1 VYPITA
7 RFCNAI
13 ALYGLDGGTYDITV
27 KDVVGGTVIW
37 QRSGRLTR
45 QGPGWWRYYFGERK
59 TIRKLVFTGVPMRPS
74 AEITVTISSTGS
86 YRRAVGLIVIGSAK
100 NLVGEG
106 IGGAKYGSTATPITY
121 SYIKTEDDGTT
132 TIRRRNSA
140 TNIQL
145 NLILS
150 QTEADRAVEI
160 LQSVL
165 DVPVAVFAPN
175 ARGYGGLNTY
185 GLVSSAPVSYD
196 SNNHATLEIN
206 VKGMI

>member
-165 DVPVAVFAPN
+165 DVPVAVFATN
-175 ARGYGGLNTY
+175 ARGYEGLNTY